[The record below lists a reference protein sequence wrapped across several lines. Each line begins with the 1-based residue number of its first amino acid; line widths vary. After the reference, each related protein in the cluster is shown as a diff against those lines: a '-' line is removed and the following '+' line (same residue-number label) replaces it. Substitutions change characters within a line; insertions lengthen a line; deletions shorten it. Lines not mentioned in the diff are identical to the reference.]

1 MIFSTYLFILVFLPI
16 TFLGYRLLSHFL
28 YTELS
33 KVWLILASLFF
44 YWHGSGSFV
53 LAFIASVIFNYLI
66 GISIIRA
73 SGPHAQLKKKLLL
86 TVGLTENI
94 VLLGYYKYANFV
106 IENVNFL
113 MDRSYN
119 LMDILLPLGIS
130 FFTFQL
136 IAFLV
141 DCYKGQ
147 TEEYSFINY
156 LVFITFFPQLIV
168 GPIVHH
174 KEVVPQLEDEKR
186 TFFNKYNMMLGIFL
200 FSMGAAKKV
209 VLADPLTAYGS
220 AYFADVASYDVLASW
235 LATFSY
241 TLSYYFDL
249 SGYADMAIGLG
260 LFFNIK
266 LPQNFKSPYKAR
278 NFRDYWQRW
287 HITLSRFL
295 STYIFRSVYKKGK
308 GSFNFYFAVMVTFF
322 VSGFWH
328 GAGWSFVLW
337 GIINGVFVCMS
348 HFMRRREW
356 QLPFI
361 VAWILTFAGVVGTR
375 ILFVATDTAQ
385 AVTVMKKMFDFQ
397 QFASLSMTEI
407 GYEIY
412 TFTMYNAV
420 TIVILLVAMAIAF
433 FGKSSN
439 EMKEEFKPSVKNA
452 VIAALLLGLAL
463 AQMTAVSD
471 FLYFQF

>member
-16 TFLGYRLLSHFL
+16 TFLGYRLLAHFRL
-28 YTELS
+28 DELS
-33 KVWLILASLFF
+33 KVWLVLASLVF
-44 YWHGSGSFV
+44 YWQGSGMFTF
-53 LAFIASVIFNYLI
+53 AFIASVIFNYII
-66 GISIIRA
+66 GIAIIRA
-73 SGPHAQLKKKLLL
+73 NGRNKKWKKRLLL
-86 TVGLTENI
+86 TIGLAENI
-94 VLLGYYKYANFV
+94 LLLGYYKYANFA
-106 IENVNFL
+106 IENFNFVTGS
-113 MDRSYN
+113 SYD
-119 LMDILLPLGIS
+119 LLDILLPLGIS

-141 DCYKGQ
+141 DCYKEH

-174 KEVVPQLEDEKR
+174 KEVVPQIEDEKR
-186 TFFNKYNMMLGIFL
+186 PLFNKYNIMLGIFL

-209 VLADPLTAYGS
+209 VLADPLTLYGE
-220 AYFADVASYDVLASW
+220 AYFSDVASYDVLASW

-260 LFFNIK
+260 LFFNIL
-266 LPQNFKSPYKAR
+266 LPQNFMSPYKAR

-295 STYIFRSVYKKGK
+295 STYIFRSVYRKGK
-308 GSFNFYFAVMVTFF
+308 GSFNFYFAVMFTFF

-348 HFMRRREW
+348 HFMRRRKW

-361 VAWILTFAGVVGTR
+361 VAWVLTFAGVVGTR
-375 ILFVATDTAQ
+375 ILFVATDTSQ
-385 AVTVMKKMFDFQ
+385 AFTVMGKMFDFQ
-397 QFASLSMTEI
+397 QFANLSFSEI
-407 GYEIY
+407 SYDIY
-412 TFTMYNAV
+412 TFAMNNSV
-420 TIVILLVAMAIAF
+420 TIVILLVAMGIAF

-439 EMKEEFKPSVKNA
+439 QMKEEFKPSVKNA
-452 VIAALLLGLAL
+452 VISALLLGLAL
-463 AQMTAVSD
+463 SQMTAVSD